1 MSSRSAPTS
10 NKPKD
15 LDAVAIVSEFAVA
28 QEKKTRQVRIA
39 DTRSY
44 ASSILSGMF
53 HDMERNNV
61 EWDHS
66 NIVRAMYDGS
76 VDLFP
81 SSDKMAA
88 ALSSMFEHCSARV
101 IPEALDVLLSVG
113 AAQVDIKRL
122 ISIVLKYLDDLLVQL
137 EEAASSNECDFE
149 VLIQEQVESLL
160 SVLLRYC
167 GDDGLGFFVSDGER
181 FVLGNFIRVC
191 EPLSSI

>member
-137 EEAASSNECDFE
+137 EAAASSNECDFE

>member
-28 QEKKTRQVRIA
+28 QEKKTRQLRIA
-39 DTRSY
+39 DSY

-66 NIVRAMYDGS
+66 FIVRAMYDVS

-101 IPEALDVLLSVG
+101 IPEALDVLLSAG

-122 ISIVLKYLDDLLVQL
+122 IFIVLNLYLDDLLVQL

-160 SVLLRYC
+160 TVLLRYC
-167 GDDGLGFFVSDGER
+167 GDDGLGFFVSHGER

-191 EPLSSI
+191 EPSSSI

>member
-1 MSSRSAPTS
+1 VSSRSAPTS

-39 DTRSY
+39 DSY

-53 HDMERNNV
+53 HDMERNNM

-66 NIVRAMYDGS
+66 FIVRAMYDVS
-76 VDLFP
+76 VNLFP

-101 IPEALDVLLSVG
+101 IPEALDVLLSAG

-149 VLIQEQVESLL
+149 VLIEEQVESLL

-167 GDDGLGFFVSDGER
+167 GDDGLGFFVSHGER

-191 EPLSSI
+191 EPQSSI